1 MDYKPHLYRTN
12 KDDMVIIANE
22 QFPDLDNSEQTKAYD
37 ENRLVTVSIYGSFP
51 YENELQ
57 DLGTIEID
65 KPISDW
71 NNLEEVGNLVDVK
84 LKEYVGEMYI
94 EEFTEQIP
102 QVEKMW
108 HIAGYHDFD
117 IEIRNPWSEYVAY
130 NHGTVATISIPEVLE
145 ELEQEPDRFDY
156 EEVIESI
163 TQEIGYS
170 VWDKY
175 TDWQKEIIKN
185 ELDDALYD
193 FEQEHERLVKKD
205 IER

>member
-22 QFPDLDNSEQTKAYD
+22 QFPDLDNSEQTKAYN
-37 ENRLVTVSIYGSFP
+37 ENRLVTVSVYGSFP

-65 KPISDW
+65 KPITDW
-71 NNLEEVGNLVDVK
+71 NNLEEVGNLVDVE
-84 LKEYVGEMYI
+84 LKEYIGEMYI
-94 EEFTEQIP
+94 EEFTEQVP

-117 IEIRNPWSEYVAY
+117 IEIRNPWSKYAAY
-130 NHGTVATISIPEVLE
+130 NYGTVATISIPEVLE
-145 ELEQEPDRFDY
+145 ELGQEPYRFDY
-156 EEVIESI
+156 EDVIDSI
-163 TQEIGYS
+163 THEIGQS

-175 TDWQKEIIKN
+175 HDWQKEIIVN
-185 ELDDALYD
+185 ELNEALSD
-193 FEQEHERLVKKD
+193 FENENKHLTKDD